1 MKIILIVVAQSAI
14 ANVPSS
20 KSVGDS
26 VRMCMLKLKELGTEY
41 APSYA
46 VKLFPPWSNQQYQP
60 GELVAVS
67 LRFKATENPST
78 GQMYQ
83 DVIAEEIV
91 KINNIKNNKEYEE
104 NLESRF

>member
-1 MKIILIVVAQSAI
+1 MKKILIVVAQSAI

-91 KINNIKNNKEYEE
+91 KINNNKNYKEHEE
-104 NLESRF
+104 NFD

>member
-1 MKIILIVVAQSAI
+1 MKKLVQVVAQSAI

-91 KINNIKNNKEYEE
+91 KINNNINKKEYDE
-104 NLESRF
+104 NFD

>member
-1 MKIILIVVAQSAI
+1 MQKVVQVVAQSAI

-20 KSVGDS
+20 KSVGGS
-26 VRMCMLKLKELGTEY
+26 VRMCMLKLKDLGTEY

-91 KINNIKNNKEYEE
+91 KINNIKNKTEYEE
-104 NLESRF
+104 KLESRF

>member
-1 MKIILIVVAQSAI
+1 MQKLVQVVAQSAI
-14 ANVPSS
+14 AKVPSS

-26 VRMCMLKLKELGTEY
+26 VRMYMLKLKELGTEY

-91 KINNIKNNKEYEE
+91 KINHNKNYKENEQI
-104 NLESRF
+104 FD

>member
-1 MKIILIVVAQSAI
+1 MEIVTRVVAQSAI

-91 KINNIKNNKEYEE
+91 KINHNKNYKENEQI
-104 NLESRF
+104 FD